1 MALNLATSTDNKLD
15 LISHNLKPETQS
27 FYVDY
32 RHLLN
37 IDRIESFKIFSILN
51 IGFGTFCYPILLDLR
66 KPNNYEL
73 LICGC
78 E

>member
-1 MALNLATSTDNKLD
+1 LALNLATSTDHKLD
-15 LISHNLKPETQS
+15 LIAHSLKPETQS
-27 FYVDY
+27 FYMDY

-37 IDRIESFKIFSILN
+37 IHRIEPFKIFSILN
-51 IGFGTFCYPILLDLR
+51 IGFGTFYYPILLDLR

-73 LICGC
+73 LICGA